1 MSVEKVK
8 IPSIMWL
15 KEIVTAGLGI
25 LIVTGTF
32 LLLWPPLTKETAD
45 IPTAQAIFS
54 IVGGWG
60 GVVLGYYFGR
70 LPAER
75 VATKAEAA
83 AAVAEMAKDAA
94 VTRRKID
101 LAEYKE
107 AIAGMEETLEMYK
120 KNIADLMQRI
130 DEL

>member
-1 MSVEKVK
+1 M
-8 IPSIMWL
+8 